1 MKEGSPNFENSIK
14 LQTQKFQKIKE
25 KHRPYK
31 GRLNFQVS
39 SCIGEKP
46 NMKVFEC
53 LDMETGGLMC
63 AKLLKLELRYMHL
76 TEILK
81 KRVEIFKKRLI
92 KPQNVVKYYDANYS
106 TNDAGFYILI
116 EFMSGNSI
124 KDLLEITGGMFDEK
138 ITAIYTRQII
148 RGLQEIHT

>member
-1 MKEGSPNFENSIK
+1 
-14 LQTQKFQKIKE
+14 
-25 KHRPYK
+25 
-31 GRLNFQVS
+31 
-39 SCIGEKP
+39 
-46 NMKVFEC
+46 
-53 LDMETGGLMC
+53 
-63 AKLLKLELRYMHL
+63 MHL